1 MFCGILTIAS
11 VSSSASQ
18 VSSHWSVLG
27 SILFPAARNLGEAAR
42 KEMLEIGRVDNKT
55 SIM

>member
-1 MFCGILTIAS
+1 MILTIAS

-27 SILFPAARNLGEAAR
+27 SILFPAARNLGKQPG
-42 KEMLEIGRVDNKT
+42 KEMLEIGSRQQDFHNV
-55 SIM
+55 IC